1 MDEQALWTAEDFALR
16 RDELPEGGRWHEL
29 DGGRPLLLTPPDDRH
44 GDVVRNLS
52 LALATYLQTSQPPPG
67 YACFELGLRTVRHP
81 DTLLFPAVSY
91 FSGQALFAESDNV
104 FTDMAPT
111 LVTEIASSNDRRQGM
126 QGRVSAYHNMG
137 VDEVWIVDPLEQS
150 VNVMGCG
157 RTRQSFQIG
166 QTLPGGRILPGF
178 QTAVDHLF
186 QPPGWWPS

>member
-1 MDEQALWTAEDFALR
+1 
-16 RDELPEGGRWHEL
+16 
-29 DGGRPLLLTPPDDRH
+29 
-44 GDVVRNLS
+44 
-52 LALATYLQTSQPPPG
+52 
-67 YACFELGLRTVRHP
+67 
-81 DTLLFPAVSY
+81 
-91 FSGQALFAESDNV
+91 
-104 FTDMAPT
+104 
-111 LVTEIASSNDRRQGM
+111 M
-126 QGRVSAYHNMG
+126 QGRVSAYHIMG